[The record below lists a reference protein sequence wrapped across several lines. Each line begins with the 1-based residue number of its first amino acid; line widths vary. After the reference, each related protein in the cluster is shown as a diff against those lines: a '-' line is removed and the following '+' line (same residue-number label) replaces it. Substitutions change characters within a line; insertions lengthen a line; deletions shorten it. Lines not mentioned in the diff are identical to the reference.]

1 MKMHSKMMMTSRTE
15 SAIVVDAG
23 YLTSETN
30 QEITFAFS
38 GFQKDICLT
47 LVCFHHALKY
57 NCQFC
62 LDQLFVDMQPDRQV
76 LARLSVGLWDCG
88 TLSNNENVL

>member
-15 SAIVVDAG
+15 SAIVVAAG
-23 YLTSETN
+23 YLTRETN

-47 LVCFHHALKY
+47 LACFQHALKY
-57 NCQFC
+57 TYNCQFG
-62 LDQLFVDMQPDRQV
+62 LDTQPDRQV

-88 TLSNNENVL
+88 TLSNNKNAL